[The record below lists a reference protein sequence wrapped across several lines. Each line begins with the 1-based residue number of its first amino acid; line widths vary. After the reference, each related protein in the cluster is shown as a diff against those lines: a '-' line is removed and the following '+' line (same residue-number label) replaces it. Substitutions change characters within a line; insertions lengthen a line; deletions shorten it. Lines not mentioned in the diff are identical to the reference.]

1 MITVFN
7 RSCCFTGVDL
17 TQFSEARGV
26 LDENKIPYKCKMRNQ
41 SGPFAP
47 QGAVKGSAEF
57 GGAAGAFV
65 QYEIFVHRQDEA
77 KARHLIKTGHTS

>member
-17 TQFSEARGV
+17 AQFSEARGV
-26 LDENKIPYKCKMRNQ
+26 LDENKIPYKCKMRSQ
-41 SGPFAP
+41 SGPFTP
-47 QGAVKGSAEF
+47 QAANRATTEF
-57 GGAAGAFV
+57 GGSAGVFV